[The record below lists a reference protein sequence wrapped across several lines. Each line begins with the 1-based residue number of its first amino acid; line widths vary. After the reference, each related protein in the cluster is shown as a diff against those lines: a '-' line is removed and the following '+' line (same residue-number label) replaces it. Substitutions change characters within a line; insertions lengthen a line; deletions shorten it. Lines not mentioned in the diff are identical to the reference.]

1 MQFTNTSKAAA
12 FFMLGLIMLAGV
24 AEGVGQIEEFT
35 VVAVIQFVGFALAG
49 FACMVLGA
57 SYGQEVDAE

>member
-12 FFMLGLIMLAGV
+12 FFMLGLVMLCGV
-24 AEGVGQIEEFT
+24 AEGVAQIEEFT
-35 VVAVIQFVGFALAG
+35 AVAVVQFVGFALVG
-49 FACMVLGA
+49 FASMVLGM